1 MYFEMIIDDLNVF
14 LEISFS
20 NLEKR
25 KIKKNN
31 YIFFKNPHLIPSL
44 QKQNKII
51 CQKFFILICSPLL

>member
-25 KIKKNN
+25 KIKKKQLH
-31 YIFFKNPHLIPSL
+31 FF
-44 QKQNKII
+44 
-51 CQKFFILICSPLL
+51 